1 MLERVVIMRI
11 KNVVKVMNFHSLLRV
26 DASKREAESYRNV
39 GEEITK
45 IIRTIVYNK
54 NLVLDKKVIMPDP
67 KMQKLNIY
75 IANDYGFCGDFNSQI
90 SRQIKKDTEDYKIII
105 GSKIVYK
112 DDKTILKIAKDD
124 FYKEFN
130 KIEETIDNAV
140 RNSTYSEINL
150 YYNHYNSSTSFEFR
164 KLTLFPIE
172 FDGEYDTKNDFVIE
186 TDITSMLHSLLTF
199 YILYELRMCECIS
212 RAAEN
217 VLRNQITS
225 QALDKIEE
233 IEIDSENKK
242 RREKKDKLV
251 KKTVENYKKL
261 AREEENG

>member
-1 MLERVVIMRI
+1 
-11 KNVVKVMNFHSLLRV
+11 MNFHSLLRV
-26 DASKREAESYRNV
+26 DKSKREAESYRNV

-45 IIRTIVYNK
+45 IIKTIVYNK
-54 NLVLDKKVIMPDP
+54 NLVLDKKIITPDP

-75 IANDYGFCGDFNSQI
+75 IANDYGFCGNFNSQVFG
-90 SRQIKKDTEDYKIII
+90 QLKKDKDDYKIII
-105 GSKIVYK
+105 GSKITYK

-124 FYKEFN
+124 FYKEFD
-130 KIEETIDNAV
+130 KIESTIDSAIRNA
-140 RNSTYSEINL
+140 TYSEINL

-186 TDITSMLHSLLTF
+186 TDITSMLYSLLSF

-233 IEIDSENKK
+233 IEIDTENK
-242 RREKKDKLV
+242 RRRIKKDKLV
-251 KKTVENYKKL
+251 RKTVENFKKVSMGV
-261 AREEENG
+261 EENG

>member
-1 MLERVVIMRI
+1 MRI

-26 DASKREAESYRNV
+26 DASKRQAESYRNV

-45 IIRTIVYNK
+45 IIRSIVYNK
-54 NLVLDKKVIMPDP
+54 NLVLDKKVITPDP

-75 IANDYGFCGDFNSQI
+75 IANDYGFCGNFNSQVG
-90 SRQIKKDTEDYKIII
+90 RQIRQDKDDYKIII
-105 GSKIVYK
+105 GKKIVYK
-112 DDKTILKIAKDD
+112 DDKTILKMEKDN
-124 FYKEFN
+124 FYKEFD
-130 KIEETIDNAV
+130 KIEDTIENAI
-140 RNSTYSEINL
+140 RNATYSEINL

-172 FDGEYDTKNDFVIE
+172 FDGKYDTKNDFVIE

-199 YILYELRMCECIS
+199 YVLYELRMCECIS

-217 VLRNQITS
+217 VIRNQITS

-233 IEIDSENKK
+233 IEIEQENEM
-242 RREKKDKLV
+242 RRSKKDKLV
-251 KKTVENYKKL
+251 LKTVENFKKISS
-261 AREEENG
+261 REEENG

>member
-1 MLERVVIMRI
+1 MRI

-26 DASKREAESYRNV
+26 DASKRQAESYRNV

-45 IIRTIVYNK
+45 IIKSIVYNK
-54 NLVLDKKVIMPDP
+54 NLVLDKKVILPDP
-67 KMQKLNIY
+67 KMARLNIY
-75 IANDYGFCGDFNSQI
+75 IANDYGFCGNFNSQVA
-90 SRQIKKDTEDYKIII
+90 RQIKEDINDYKIII
-105 GSKIVYK
+105 GKKIIYT
-112 DDKTILKIAKDD
+112 DDKTILKINKDD

-130 KIEETIDNAV
+130 KIEKTVDDAI

-164 KLTLFPIE
+164 KLTLFPID
-172 FDGEYDTKNDFVIE
+172 FDGEYDEKNDFVIE
-186 TDITSMLHSLLTF
+186 TDITKMLHSLLSF

-225 QALDKIEE
+225 QALDKIDE
-233 IEIDSENKK
+233 IEIKQENEK

-251 KKTVENYKKL
+251 LKTVENFKKISSW
-261 AREEENG
+261 EEDNE

>member
-1 MLERVVIMRI
+1 MRI

-26 DASKREAESYRNV
+26 DKSKKQAESYRNV

-45 IIRTIVYNK
+45 IIKTIVYNK
-54 NLVLDKKVIMPDP
+54 NLVLDKKVITPDP

-75 IANDYGFCGDFNSQI
+75 IANDYGFCGNFNSQI
-90 SRQIKKDTEDYKIII
+90 ARQIRKDKEDYKIII

-112 DDKTILKIAKDD
+112 DDKTILKINKDN
-124 FYKEFN
+124 FYKEFD
-130 KIEETIDNAV
+130 KIEETIEEAI

-186 TDITSMLHSLLTF
+186 TDITSMLYSLLTF

-225 QALDKIEE
+225 EAIDKIEE
-233 IEIDSENKK
+233 LEIDKK
-242 RREKKDKLV
+242 NEERREKKSKLV
-251 KKTVENYKKL
+251 RKTVENFKKITS
-261 AREEENG
+261 REEENG

>member
-1 MLERVVIMRI
+1 MRI

-26 DASKREAESYRNV
+26 DASKKQAESYRNV

-45 IIRTIVYNK
+45 IIRSIVYNK
-54 NLVLDKKVIMPDP
+54 NLVLDKKVITRDP
-67 KMQKLNIY
+67 NMEKLNIY
-75 IANDYGFCGDFNSQI
+75 IANDFGFCGNFNSQI
-90 SRQIKKDTEDYKIII
+90 ARQIKEDKNDYKIII
-105 GSKIVYK
+105 GKKIVYS
-112 DDKTILKIAKDD
+112 DDKTILKINKDD
-124 FYKEFN
+124 FYKEFS
-130 KIEETIDNAV
+130 KIEKAIDEAV
-140 RNSTYSEINL
+140 RNSIYSEINL

-172 FDGEYDTKNDFVIE
+172 FDGQYDDKNDFVIE
-186 TDITSMLHSLLTF
+186 TDITSMLYSLLSF

-233 IEIDSENKK
+233 MELEQANRDRK
-242 RREKKDKLV
+242 EKKNKLV
-251 KKTVENYKKL
+251 IKTVENFKKISS
-261 AREEENG
+261 REEENG

>member
-1 MLERVVIMRI
+1 MRI

-26 DASKREAESYRNV
+26 DKSKKQAESYRNV

-45 IIRTIVYNK
+45 IIKTIVYNK

-67 KMQKLNIY
+67 KMNKLNIY
-75 IANDYGFCGDFNSQI
+75 IANDYGFCGNFNSQI
-90 SRQIKKDTEDYKIII
+90 GSQIRKDIDDYKIII

-112 DDKTILKIAKDD
+112 DDKTILKIDKDN
-124 FYKEFN
+124 FYNEFD
-130 KIEETIDNAV
+130 KIEDTIDSAI

-186 TDITSMLHSLLTF
+186 TDIISMLHSLLTF
-199 YILYELRMCECIS
+199 YVLYELRMCECIS

-217 VLRNQITS
+217 VLRNQITTL
-225 QALDKIEE
+225 AIDKIEE
-233 IEIDSENKK
+233 IEIEQENER
-242 RREKKDKLV
+242 RREKKSKLV
-251 KKTVENYKKL
+251 KKTVENFKKVSS
-261 AREEENG
+261 REE

>member
-1 MLERVVIMRI
+1 MRI

-26 DASKREAESYRNV
+26 DKSKKQAESYRNV

-45 IIRTIVYNK
+45 IIKTIVYNK
-54 NLVLDKKVIMPDP
+54 NLVLDKKVIVPDP
-67 KMQKLNIY
+67 KMNKLNIY
-75 IANDYGFCGDFNSQI
+75 IANDYGFCGNFNSQI
-90 SRQIKKDTEDYKIII
+90 GRQIRKDTDDYKIII

-112 DDKTILKIAKDD
+112 DDKTILKIDKDN
-124 FYKEFN
+124 FYNEFD
-130 KIEETIDNAV
+130 KIEDTIDSAI

-186 TDITSMLHSLLTF
+186 TNITSMLHSLLTF

-217 VLRNQITS
+217 VLRNQITT
-225 QALDKIEE
+225 QAIDKIEE
-233 IEIDSENKK
+233 IEIEQENEK
-242 RREKKDKLV
+242 RRVKKSKLV
-251 KKTVENYKKL
+251 RKTVENFKKVSS
-261 AREEENG
+261 REEENG

>member
-1 MLERVVIMRI
+1 MRI

-26 DASKREAESYRNV
+26 DKSRKQAESYRNV

-45 IIRTIVYNK
+45 IIKTIVYNK

-75 IANDYGFCGDFNSQI
+75 IANDYGFCGNFNSQV
-90 SRQIKKDTEDYKIII
+90 SRQIRKDKEDYKIII
-105 GSKIVYK
+105 GSKIAYK
-112 DDKTILKIAKDD
+112 DDKTILKIDKDN
-124 FYKEFN
+124 FYKEFD
-130 KIEETIDNAV
+130 KIEDTIDSAI

-150 YYNHYNSSTSFEFR
+150 YYNHYNSNTSFEFR
-164 KLTLFPIE
+164 KLTLFPVN

-217 VLRNQITS
+217 IIRSQITS
-225 QALDKIEE
+225 EALETIEE
-233 IEIDSENKK
+233 MEIEQENER
-242 RREKKDKLV
+242 RREKKSKLV
-251 KKTVENYKKL
+251 KKTVENFKKVSGG
-261 AREEENG
+261 EVSG